1 MLRFSSRLMLLL
13 LVIVGL
19 TVVACGT
26 EADSN
31 YKKIKPYALE
41 EVSGSEFQRVTLTEA
56 AVKSTGLKTE
66 PAGDLTVP
74 YASIIY
80 GTYGEVWVYT
90 NPEPLLFIREEVV
103 VERIEGTSDG
113 GTVYL
118 SKGPARGTLVVTAG
132 AAELWG
138 TEDGVGK

>member
-19 TVVACGT
+19 TVVACGA
-26 EADSN
+26 EASS

-41 EVSGSEFQRVTLTEA
+41 EVSGSDFQRVTWTAA
-56 AVKSTGLKTE
+56 AVKSTGLVTE

-74 YASIIY
+74 YAAIIY
-80 GTYGEVWVYT
+80 GNYGEEWVYT
-90 NPEPLLFIREEVV
+90 NPEPLLFIREVVV

-113 GTVYL
+113 GTAYL
-118 SKGPARGTLVVTAG
+118 SKGPTRGTLVVTAG